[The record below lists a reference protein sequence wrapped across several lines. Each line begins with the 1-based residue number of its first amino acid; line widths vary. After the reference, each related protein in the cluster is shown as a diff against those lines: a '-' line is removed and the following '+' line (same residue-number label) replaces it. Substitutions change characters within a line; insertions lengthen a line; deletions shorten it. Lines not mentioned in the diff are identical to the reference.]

1 MHIDEKPV
9 GFYTSE
15 LRFGILQLMRRTG
28 VGWSKSPNSFPQR
41 WRNFCARRHRLRRRD
56 VAEDTKLNGSPIQ
69 VGNMALLSFPS
80 ANRDASVF
88 PDAERVVL
96 DRKPNRHLAFGFGIH
111 NCLGANL
118 ARIEITVALQQWM
131 AKNTQLQTCTRRGGQ
146 LVYGTVRGPRHL
158 PLVLI
163 LRF

>member
-1 MHIDEKPV
+1 
-9 GFYTSE
+9 
-15 LRFGILQLMRRTG
+15 
-28 VGWSKSPNSFPQR
+28 
-41 WRNFCARRHRLRRRD
+41 
-56 VAEDTKLNGSPIQ
+56 
-69 VGNMALLSFPS
+69 MALLSFPS

-118 ARIEITVALQQWM
+118 ARIEITVALQQWL
-131 AKNTQLQTCTRRGGQ
+131 AKNTQIQTCTRRGGQ